1 MGKKGDKL
9 YFPLAG
15 LQSQSLIRVANRK
28 WLMNSYRLAFI
39 PYWQIHPQLPLLR
52 GSRLQ
57 FFSIAFLS
65 SPFLHRSYSN
75 IARIS
80 SLRGKVAVRYVIVF
94 QREQAT
100 LIYPDR
106 AAVSCG
112 FSASVFHSF
121 RYSEGQLG
129 NCKWSQTSYILILF
143 VTFQYAYSFVRQWNR
158 PIIDTNIS
166 RPMTEMSLS
175 LMVYLE

>member
-1 MGKKGDKL
+1 MLWVKRGDKL

-100 LIYPDR
+100 VIYPDR

-112 FSASVFHSF
+112 FSSSVFHSL
-121 RYSEGQLG
+121 RYSEGKQG
-129 NCKWSQTSYILILF
+129 NCASDH
-143 VTFQYAYSFVRQWNR
+143 RQA
-158 PIIDTNIS
+158 I
-166 RPMTEMSLS
+166 SLS
-175 LMVYLE
+175 FLWHFSMRIPSYVNGIGL